1 MSYLMAEQLINNEVI
16 TTKVTLLKNCIITS
30 VRLHLYRKNLITGN
44 LAIRLYN
51 NSDLLGHGIITMNE
65 LNSIPG
71 TYFHGMIDIE
81 LEKPVQ
87 INLIQSGYELD
98 VEIEM
103 FDYTDSDDNYV
114 ALIREPNPNV
124 PVNEVFD
131 SPTIDE
137 SDAIWL
143 SPFSLELFSYRG

>member
-1 MSYLMAEQLINNEVI
+1 MSYLMAEQLVNNEVLA
-16 TTKVTLLKNCIITS
+16 TKVTLNSSCIIAS
-30 VRLHLYRKNLITGN
+30 IRLHLYRKNLITGN
-44 LAIRLYN
+44 LAVRLYN
-51 NSDLLGHGIITMNE
+51 NGDLLGNGVITMNE

-71 TYFHGMIDIE
+71 TYFHGMVDIE
-81 LEKPVQ
+81 LEQPVQ
-87 INLIQSGYELD
+87 INISQSGYELD

-103 FDYTDSDDNYV
+103 FDSVDSDSNYV

-131 SPTIDE
+131 SSTVDE
-137 SDAIWL
+137 NDAIWL